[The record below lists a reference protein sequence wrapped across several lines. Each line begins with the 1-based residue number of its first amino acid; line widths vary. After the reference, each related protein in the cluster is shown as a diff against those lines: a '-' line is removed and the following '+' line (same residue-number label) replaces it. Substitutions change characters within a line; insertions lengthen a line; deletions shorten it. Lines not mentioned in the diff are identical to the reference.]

1 MTLEEVLTQVL
12 ASDDEDSD
20 IEIES
25 EDSYDEQEDS
35 QTDNGQCSENSDE
48 EKLVSRYPVLD
59 VDGPHPDHLDDAPLD
74 NQEVSD
80 SFDAV
85 SFTSPNTSKVSDTF
99 VFIYNKP
106 GKNHNILTN
115 LFLFIIQRFEC
126 CYTHHQE
133 TALN

>member
-1 MTLEEVLTQVL
+1 MASKRSLTFEEVLTQVL
-12 ASDDEDSD
+12 ASDDEDGD

-48 EKLVSRYPVLD
+48 EELVSRDLVLD

-106 GKNHNILTN
+106 WAIHKLEEHSALNILITGIRKGS
-115 LFLFIIQRFEC
+115 L
-126 CYTHHQE
+126 
-133 TALN
+133 